1 MPIATINPADNGLV
15 KEYDEFSDGE
25 VDAAIETAHRA
36 YGDWRL
42 APIGNRGAVLSRAA
56 QLMKDRADEL
66 APLLTLEMGKLI
78 GESKGEVALASAI
91 LQYYAD
97 NAEPFTADETIEV
110 DEGTAIVRTS
120 PIGTLLGVMPWNFP
134 LYQVVRFVGPNL
146 ALGNTVLIKHASICP
161 QSALAL
167 EQLFADAGAPQ
178 GVYTN
183 LFVSNEKIGRIIENP
198 LIKGVSLTGSEG
210 AGASVGEHAGKNLK
224 KSVLELGGS
233 DPFIVLDDGGDFDRL
248 IEAATVGRMANTGQ
262 SCVAS
267 KRFFVQEDLYD
278 RFVQGLAA
286 VLDELKIGDPQEE
299 STTLGPLSS
308 EKAVKNLEELV
319 QDALDAGATALVGG
333 HRVDRPGAYFEATVL
348 TDVNASMRAFSEELF
363 GPVAVVYKVRDTDEA
378 VRMANASPFGLGAT
392 VYSRDAAAAQSV
404 ADKLDNGMV
413 WINHPTGT
421 SPELPFGG
429 IKRSGYGRELSHYGI
444 GEFANFKLIRTVPV
458 DSQVTGAGG

>member
-1 MPIATINPADNGLV
+1 MPIATVNPADNTTV

-25 VDAAIETAHRA
+25 VDAAIDSAHRA
-36 YGDWRL
+36 YGEWRST
-42 APIGNRGAVLSRAA
+42 AIGDRSAVLSRAA
-56 QLMKDRADEL
+56 QLLKDRADEF

-78 GESKGEVALASAI
+78 GESKGEVELASAI

-97 NAEPFTADETIEV
+97 NAEAFTADEKIEV
-110 DEGTAIVRTS
+110 DEGTAIVRSS
-120 PIGTLLGVMPWNFP
+120 PIGALLGIMPWNFP

-167 EQLFADAGAPQ
+167 EQLFADAGAPK

-183 LFVSNEKIGRIIENP
+183 VFVSNEKIGRIIENP

-248 IEAATVGRMANTGQ
+248 IEAATMGRMANTGQ

-267 KRFFVQEDLYD
+267 KRFFVKEDLYD
-278 RFVQGLAA
+278 GFVQGLAKA
-286 VLDELKIGDPQEE
+286 LGELKIGDPKEE

-308 EKAVKNLEELV
+308 EKAVESLEELV
-319 QDALDAGATALVGG
+319 QDAIDAGATAVVGG

-348 TDVNASMRAFSEELF
+348 TDVNDSMRAFSEELF
-363 GPVAVVYKVRDTDEA
+363 GPVAVVYKVRDADEA
-378 VRMANASPFGLGAT
+378 VKIANSSPFGLGAT
-392 VYSRDAAAAQSV
+392 VYSHDVEAAQSV
-404 ADKLDNGMV
+404 ADELENGMV
-413 WINHPTGT
+413 WINNPTGT

-429 IKRSGYGRELSHYGI
+429 VKRSGYGRELSHYGI
-444 GEFANFKLIRTVPV
+444 GEFANHKLIRTVPV
-458 DSQVTGAGG
+458 ESKVFGPGG